1 MNLNTEKK
9 AYGLITTAVIL
20 ILLVLITCTCNGV
33 KLTSGNQTFVKPIE
47 YSTSFGKPARRTSDV
62 MECVTLRIDDQG
74 SLSWHRVR
82 WSTWQLYPVIPGM
95 VSCPSPV
102 LTLRRCLQT
111 KSCPYP
117 STTPSSSSQ
126 SKTVWTDPKQKLR
139 SESQRQNLP
148 DGVSQVQTSQKIY
161 KAWTQPSIGRTPVT
175 TPTMGRN
182 SNFSYTTNQGNGRGQ
197 TISSTTGGSR
207 KQP

>member
-9 AYGLITTAVIL
+9 AYGLIATAFL
-20 ILLVLITCTCNGV
+20 LTLLVLITCTCSGV
-33 KLTSGNQTFVKPIE
+33 RLMSGNQTFVKPIE

-74 SLSWHRVR
+74 SLSWHRER
-82 WSTWQLYPVIPGM
+82 LLISPLYPVIPGM
-95 VSCPSPV
+95 ASCPSPV
-102 LTLRRCLQT
+102 LMLRRCLQT

-126 SKTVWTDPKQKLR
+126 SKTVWIDQKQKLR
-139 SESQRQNLP
+139 LGSQHQSLP
-148 DGVSQVQTSQKIY
+148 DGVSRVRKNQKIS
-161 KAWTQPSIGRTPVT
+161 KDWTRPSIGRTLET
-175 TPTMGRN
+175 TPMMEKN
-182 SNFSYTTNQGNGRGQ
+182 SNFSYMMNQGNGRDQ
-197 TISSTTGGSR
+197 TTYSTTGGSR